1 MLFYLK
7 KIHKNK
13 VFFEKLDDPAIV
25 KMSTRSFS
33 TNGETIENRKNEK
46 KEKEIEKKDRE
57 VEKKE
62 KEVEKKEK
70 PESIQQIIKLKK
82 ELKNIE
88 DKFNIKI

>member
-70 PESIQQIIKLKK
+70 ELEKK
-82 ELKNIE
+82 EREVEKKE
-88 DKFNIKI
+88 REMEKKE